1 MSGQKKKKK
10 KKERREERTQSEK
23 TGGME
28 AASASSPKDLR
39 SQRRITA
46 HVLNTF
52 CPEQCTAACMAPV
65 QWRHR
70 HSPCAEGSGGIFP
83 PRSAPC
89 PASLFILFQ
98 TEVVLR
104 KTGEGDANA
113 AAGRMLLLAGKG
125 SSKQEVRVHA
135 WGRGR
140 QQQIHWKQKS
150 LHCPLLVHEPKQQAR
165 IKAIPANQHRCG
177 VSMMPLTAPHCTAS
191 PPSPALGSATHG
203 ARTSSPAGKHLP
215 AWMGLNGCKKLPAT
229 SNSCTLHVCTPCSL
243 LHNLHAP

>member
-1 MSGQKKKKK
+1 
-10 KKERREERTQSEK
+10 
-23 TGGME
+23 ME

-65 QWRHR
+65 QGRHR

-89 PASLFILFQ
+89 PASFFMLFQ

-140 QQQIHWKQKS
+140 RQQIHWKQKS

-177 VSMMPLTAPHCTAS
+177 VSTMPLTAPHCTAS

-203 ARTSSPAGKHLP
+203 ARTSSPAGKHLS
-215 AWMGLNGCKKLPAT
+215 AGMGLNGCKNLPAT